1 MEMSE
6 FEVRIV
12 KLEPIHVAS
21 LHGFGKEPENQAWEK
36 LVAWAK
42 PKGYLDDLKTHR
54 IFGFNNPNPSPG
66 SPNYGYEFWMVV
78 DQDEKAEGEAAIKD
92 FPGGLY
98 AVSRCEIKDD
108 PGKDIPAAWQ
118 KLVRWRENSKYQ
130 QGRHQWLEEHVEPT
144 EEGGLETPGGKF
156 TLDLYLP
163 ITAK

>member
-1 MEMSE
+1 MSE
-6 FEVRIV
+6 YEVRIV

-36 LVAWAK
+36 LVTWAK

-78 DQDEKAEGEAAIKD
+78 DQDEKPENEVEIKD

-98 AVSRCEIKDD
+98 AVGLCAVKDD
-108 PGKDIPAAWQ
+108 PGKEIPEAWQ
-118 KLVRWRENSKYQ
+118 KLVHWQENSPYR
-130 QGRHQWLEEHVEPT
+130 QGSHQWLEEHVEPM
-144 EEGGLETPGGKF
+144 EAGGIETPAGKF
-156 TLDLYLP
+156 ALDLYLP
-163 ITAK
+163 ITA